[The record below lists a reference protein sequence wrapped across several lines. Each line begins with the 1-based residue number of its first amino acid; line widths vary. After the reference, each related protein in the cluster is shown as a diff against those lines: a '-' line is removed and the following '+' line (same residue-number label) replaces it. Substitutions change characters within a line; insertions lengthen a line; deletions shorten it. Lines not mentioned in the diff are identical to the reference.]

1 MSSSGVFEDRD
12 SVLTYIKKKQI
23 FKKKK
28 KERKNLTE
36 SYKHSSHHPKLIT
49 TKTKDI
55 CHPSILLSRERQG
68 CAKPPH

>member
-28 KERKNLTE
+28 KERKNITE
-36 SYKHSSHHPKLIT
+36 SNKHSIHHPKPIT
-49 TKTKDI
+49 TKTEGI